1 MTARDELDKASS
13 IAVQARQSGL
23 LPGVNAL
30 ILAAAAELAEH
41 GADLPE
47 STRLVLRGF
56 MVAAMLQQMGAAK
69 HDRDA

>member
-1 MTARDELDKASS
+1 MTAHHELDKASS

-23 LPGVNAL
+23 LPGVDAL

-47 STRLVLRGF
+47 STRNVLRGF
-56 MVAAMLQQMGAAK
+56 MVMAMLQQMEVSK
-69 HDRDA
+69 T